1 MGKLVERYVSSILND
16 SFSNGLPGLAT
27 AFADRSQIFV
37 ITSSPPLRDA
47 ETNCLQ
53 GFHDQVVLAKPITKF
68 AHRVTNVEEIPRI
81 VSYAWRQ
88 AVAGAPGPVLV
99 DFPIDVL
106 FTPPRLEQVSWGAI
120 TRPLPYSA
128 APAQEAIRETL
139 NLWTQAK
146 RPAIITGTGARG
158 KNFAAEFLRLAEA
171 TNTPVF
177 YSSKYGSVIPHGHKL
192 RGGPASR
199 LALLSVIKEQP
210 PDLIIL
216 LGARTGFLL
225 GGRGGAILPN
235 TGCKFIQVD
244 TDGGEIGKSHAI
256 DCGIVST
263 SQHFVEEMLGAIKDA
278 KFASSSS
285 WVTIASSL
293 KDVKGPA
300 DDEPEYVP
308 DGRPHPMHAYKKLFE
323 AIPKGSIICV
333 DGGEVGQWSMDQIE
347 HARASLVMVS
357 TGYLG
362 KACLFTE
369 G

>member
-1 MGKLVERYVSSILND
+1 MY
-16 SFSNGLPGLAT
+16 SFSNGIPGLAT
-27 AFADRSQIFV
+27 AFADRSPIFV
-37 ITSSPPLRDA
+37 VTSSPPLRDA

-106 FTPPRLEQVSWGAI
+106 FSPPRLDQVAWGAI
-120 TRPLPYSA
+120 TRALPYTP
-128 APAQEAIRETL
+128 APAREAIQEAL
-139 NLWTQAK
+139 SLWTQAK

-158 KNFAAEFLRLAEA
+158 KTFATDFVKLAEA

-177 YSSKYGSVIPHGHKL
+177 YSSKYGSVVPHGHKL
-192 RGGPASR
+192 RGGPATR
-199 LALLSVIKEQP
+199 LAYLPAIKEQP
-210 PDLIIL
+210 ADLIIL

-225 GGRGGAILPN
+225 GGRGGAIMPN
-235 TGCKFIQVD
+235 SGCKYIQVD

-263 SQHFVEEMLGAIKDA
+263 SQHFVEEMLIAVKDV
-278 KFASSSS
+278 KFSGSSS
-285 WVTIASSL
+285 WVDTASSL
-293 KDVKGPA
+293 KDVKGEA
-300 DDEPEYVP
+300 DAEPEHMA
-308 DGRPHPMHAYKKLFE
+308 DGRPHPLHAYRKLFQALPE
-323 AIPKGSIICV
+323 GSILCL
-333 DGGEVGQWSMDQIE
+333 DGGEVSQWGLELLE
-347 HARASLVMVS
+347 HARASLAMVA

-362 KACLFTE
+362 KPSSATSNILLI
-369 G
+369 